1 MYKKHKIER
10 KESLSKIYYQNALD
24 YFISKGIK
32 GDEDKEKIEF
42 YVNTMNG
49 YINHLH
55 SETVLW

>member
-1 MYKKHKIER
+1 MYKQHKLER

-42 YVNTMNG
+42 YVNTMNE
-49 YINHLH
+49 YINHLN
-55 SETVLW
+55 SETVL